1 MRAALIFLVA
11 CLVCSCDSE
20 RLYEKNHDFNDRAW
34 LSSDQPAFD
43 FVVSDTLKAYNLYCN
58 IRNSVEYP
66 YSRIF
71 INYSL
76 QDSSGTSVAKNMISA
91 FLFEEKTGKPLGSS
105 GIGDVYDQQVLI
117 LKNFQFK
124 TPGPYTMKF
133 DQFMRTDTL
142 SGILAVGFRLEAA
155 NALEQYNR

>member
-1 MRAALIFLVA
+1 MRVVLIFLVA

-20 RLYEKNHDFNDRAW
+20 RLYEKNNDLNDRVW
-34 LSSDQPAFD
+34 LSSDKPAFE
-43 FVVSDTLKAYNLYCN
+43 FVVSDTLKTYNLYCN
-58 IRNSVEYP
+58 IRNSVDYP

-76 QDSSGTSVAKNMISA
+76 QDSTGTSVSRNLISA

-105 GIGDVYDQQVLI
+105 GLGDVYDQQIPI
-117 LKNFQFK
+117 LKNYHFK
-124 TPGPYTMKF
+124 TPGAYSMKF

-142 SGILAVGFRLEAA
+142 VGVLAVGFRLEVATP
-155 NALEQYNR
+155 NE